1 MDKRKPQYGWYVKN
15 LVIGFTITGLIGLIL
30 TIFGTYLENW
40 LRYAFLISGISIML
54 LFLWPGFGMS
64 LMNIILNRRNS
75 PGIENE
81 LLKSI
86 ESPKILDVGC
96 GTGRTAIKIA
106 KSLRNGGHLYGIDIY
121 SKVAIGG
128 NALETIQKNARLEG
142 VDDITTFQYG
152 SAIEIPFDD
161 ELFDMVNFSS
171 VLHELH
177 MEGGL
182 DKALNEA
189 FRVLKPGGCL
199 NIGEWNR
206 TSWQLIAYC
215 GIFCFVFKK
224 YRYWLS
230 LIKSHGFDIK
240 EQKRDGGFHM
250 FSAIKPIV

>member
-54 LFLWPGFGMS
+54 LFLWPGIGMG